1 MSKKGLGRGLSS
13 LLPDND
19 VIEEKEDIKD
29 VSEMKLTL
37 IEPNK
42 NQPRKSFD
50 KEKLEELSESIKNNG
65 LIQPIIVKPKNN
77 GRYLIVAGER
87 RFRAAKK
94 AGLTAVPVIIRDY
107 TDEQVAQIALIENL
121 QREDLNPIEEA
132 MGYKKLMDEFLLT
145 QEMISEKIGKSRS
158 AIANTL
164 RLLSLDD
171 DIKKLVEAGKLSSGH
186 ARAVLSVEDK
196 ELRLLLANKI
206 IEENLNVRQSE
217 ALAKTI
223 AKEKPQKKAK
233 KKNAYDIEIEGIMN
247 RMTSMLGT
255 KVNIHHTK
263 KKGKIEIEYYG
274 NSDLER
280 ILSLLN
286 LEL

>member
-65 LIQPIIVKPKNN
+65 LIQPIIIKPKNN

-94 AGLTAVPVIIRDY
+94 AGLSTVPVIIRDY

-171 DIKKLVEAGKLSSGH
+171 DIKKLVESGKLSSGH
-186 ARAVLSVEDK
+186 ARAVLSVENK

-206 IEENLNVRQSE
+206 IEENLNVRQAE

-274 NSDLER
+274 NADLER

>member
-65 LIQPIIVKPKNN
+65 LIQPIIIKPKNN

-94 AGLTAVPVIIRDY
+94 AGLSTVPVIIRDY

-206 IEENLNVRQSE
+206 IEENLNVRQAE

-274 NSDLER
+274 NADLER